1 MDADRL
7 RWTVEA
13 IVERAPASS
22 PRSSVTPAR
31 VDVRKLVARGACYV
45 EAMAHE
51 PGGDDKAAR
60 VVGRRRRPLALGDTG
75 DTIASVLAFR
85 KAFPTPFVPRG
96 VYRFRSHE
104 EADRWMWEMLTRPRT
119 V

>member
-1 MDADRL
+1 
-7 RWTVEA
+7 
-13 IVERAPASS
+13 
-22 PRSSVTPAR
+22 
-31 VDVRKLVARGACYV
+31 
-45 EAMAHE
+45 MAHE
-51 PGGDDKAAR
+51 PGGDDKPAR
-60 VVGRRRRPLALGDTG
+60 VVGRRRRPLALGGAG

-119 V
+119 A

>member
-1 MDADRL
+1 
-7 RWTVEA
+7 
-13 IVERAPASS
+13 
-22 PRSSVTPAR
+22 
-31 VDVRKLVARGACYV
+31 
-45 EAMAHE
+45 MAHD
-51 PGGDDKAAR
+51 PGDDDLPAR
-60 VVGRRRRPLALGDTG
+60 VVGRRRRPLPLGDAG

-119 V
+119 A